1 MIVNR
6 FGDFESSLTSQYP
19 PRNLSHV
26 HEFTATIGIGLNTGA
41 YPSLQAG
48 YGGLYGRQDPPCQRC
63 PDSMANTRMLEI
75 SINMIDACCKYFL
88 DDLASRNQQTIR
100 LAYMYFSFFIAVRN
114 ELGYFA
120 VFFRRFDVMLM
131 PREKPALPEEESRER
146 KEEDDRWA
154 AVKCFR
160 KYFGP

>member
-1 MIVNR
+1 
-6 FGDFESSLTSQYP
+6 
-19 PRNLSHV
+19 
-26 HEFTATIGIGLNTGA
+26 
-41 YPSLQAG
+41 
-48 YGGLYGRQDPPCQRC
+48 
-63 PDSMANTRMLEI
+63 MLEI

-131 PREKPALPEEESRER
+131 PRVLKSRHYLRRSHVRGKRKMIDGQRLNASGNISDHEWAEKTDVT
-146 KEEDDRWA
+146 DDGGCAIQLSCLVR
-154 AVKCFR
+154 VLLVNL
-160 KYFGP
+160 

>member
-1 MIVNR
+1 
-6 FGDFESSLTSQYP
+6 
-19 PRNLSHV
+19 
-26 HEFTATIGIGLNTGA
+26 
-41 YPSLQAG
+41 
-48 YGGLYGRQDPPCQRC
+48 
-63 PDSMANTRMLEI
+63 MLEI

-154 AVKCFR
+154 ALPCSGSSGKSLIGWGARYTMGCEVYDGEHGKLYSIAIPLYTIGYWYRARCLMLTWAIT
-160 KYFGP
+160 GLMSLAVEPIE